1 MFKIKRKTQS
11 TTTKCSLLM
20 LKIITTLI
28 FLLNSVQK
36 RKLNVND
43 RGEISNYSNILPS
56 VFQLSKLKTMQ
67 HKQMR

>member
-1 MFKIKRKTQS
+1 
-11 TTTKCSLLM
+11 M

-56 VFQLSKLKTMQ
+56 VFQLSKLKTM
-67 HKQMR
+67 